1 MTNFQNDQLLQV
13 ETTCG
18 SLLYE
23 LQTIWDEVGE
33 PDDERDKLLLELEKE
48 CLEVYRRKVDQAN
61 RSRAQLRQA
70 IADSEAK
77 LASICASMAERP
89 VLLRQQDQN
98 IRSLKEEL
106 RAIQPQLEEMQ
117 RRKDERVSQFLDV
130 LEKLEKISNEIAR
143 PNDVSSGGLDETD
156 LSLRKLEEFH
166 KHLQMLQKEKNDRL
180 NQVMEYTEALNSF
193 CSVLGLDF
201 QHVLKDVQPSVDD
214 CEVPKAIDDGAIQRL
229 SNAVDKLR
237 EIKKQRMQKLQ
248 DLATTMLELWNLM
261 DTPVDEQQM
270 FQNVTCNIAASE
282 DEINEPNIL
291 SEDFINYVE
300 AEVLRLEEMKE
311 SKMKDLVL
319 KKRTELEDVCR
330 KAHMVAEPEASIE
343 YTVTAIESGVIDLG
357 FVLEQLEAQIAKA
370 KEEAFSRKEILE
382 KVDKWLAAC
391 EEENWLEEYNRDEN
405 RYNAGRGAHLTLKRA
420 EKARAAVNKLPA
432 MVENLAAKTTS
443 WERERGIE
451 FTFDGVRLL
460 SLLEEYTILRQEKE
474 QERRRQRDQKRLQGQ
489 LIAEQEALFGSK
501 PSPSKQQSAR
511 KMPRTSMGAANRRL
525 SLGGAMMQMQSPLV
539 ESKSGLHGNTSL
551 SRQTRKIDS
560 FHNQKTG
567 DGQAALSA
575 GRRGL
580 DVAGLPVRKY
590 SISSNTD
597 ENEVP
602 VPAQRM
608 PFSPVSS
615 FSSRSNSA
623 NPLDELNHNKLQNAS
638 VKSNLYTTP
647 NKSSSFTDEENRT
660 PKAMP
665 IPIPCTPQSVT
676 VPMQTA
682 ATPAPTATAA
692 SLASQETQRAAPET
706 EPEIE
711 YSFEEKRLAFLLAP
725 GNWVPA

>member
-1 MTNFQNDQLLQV
+1 MTNFQSDQLLQV

-33 PDDERDKLLLELEKE
+33 PDDERDKLLLELEQE

-77 LASICASMAERP
+77 LASICASMGERP

-117 RRKDERVSQFLDV
+117 RRKEERVRQFLDV
-130 LEKLEKISNEIAR
+130 LEKIEKISNEIAQS
-143 PNDVSSGGLDETD
+143 NNLSGMSLDETD

-180 NQVMEYTEALNSF
+180 NQVMEYTQALNSL

-201 QHVLKDVQPSVDD
+201 KYVLKDVHPSVDD
-214 CEVPKAIDDGAIQRL
+214 SEVPTAIDDDAIKSL
-229 SNAVDKLR
+229 CNAVNKLR

-248 DLATTMLELWNLM
+248 DLATAMLELWNLM
-261 DTPVDEQQM
+261 DTPVEEQQL
-270 FQNVTCNIAASE
+270 FRNVTCNIAASE
-282 DEINEPNIL
+282 DEINETNIL
-291 SEDFINYVE
+291 SEECLRYVE

-319 KKRTELEDVCR
+319 KKRTELEDVRR
-330 KAHMVAEPEASIE
+330 KAHMVAEPDASIE
-343 YTVTAIESGVIDLG
+343 YTVTAIESGVVDLG
-357 FVLEQLEAQIAKA
+357 FVLEQLEAEISKA

-382 KVDKWLAAC
+382 KVEKWSAAL

-420 EKARAAVNKLPA
+420 EKARATVNKIPA
-432 MVENLAAKTTS
+432 MVENLTAKTTA
-443 WERERGIE
+443 WEKERGVE
-451 FTFDGVRLL
+451 FIFDGVRLL
-460 SLLEEYTILRQEKE
+460 SSLEQYTLLRQEKE

-489 LIAEQEALFGSK
+489 LMAEQEALFGSK

-539 ESKSGLHGNTSL
+539 DSKSGNHGNTGL
-551 SRQTRKIDS
+551 SRQTRKLDA

-567 DGQAALSA
+567 DGHGALSA

-580 DVAGLPVRKY
+580 DVAGLPARKY

-597 ENEVP
+597 ENEVQ

-615 FSSRSNSA
+615 FSSRSNST
-623 NPLDELNHNKLQNAS
+623 NPLDELNQNKLHNAPA
-638 VKSNLYTTP
+638 KSNLYATP
-647 NKSSSFTDEENRT
+647 NKSTSFTDEENRT
-660 PKAMP
+660 PKTLSFP
-665 IPIPCTPQSVT
+665 VPCTPQSVT

-682 ATPAPTATAA
+682 ATPAP
-692 SLASQETQRAAPET
+692 LASQETEKAASVTET
-706 EPEIE
+706 EIE